1 MTAMLMRIVQNLVA
15 RLNGPLTLRLI
26 LQPLTASIIAIR
38 AGIADARLK
47 WAPYLWAV
55 LTDPARRRSLLRAGW
70 KDIGAVF
77 TVAVVLDV
85 IYQVIARRW
94 VYPGEAVLVAV
105 LLAVVPYLALRG
117 PARRFMRARI
127 FKKRKEIDP

>member
-1 MTAMLMRIVQNLVA
+1 
-15 RLNGPLTLRLI
+15 
-26 LQPLTASIIAIR
+26 
-38 AGIADARLK
+38 
-47 WAPYLWAV
+47 
-55 LTDPARRRSLLRAGW
+55 LLRAGW